1 MPLNLRESDRRII
14 LSIHHKFLDNGNSP
28 YGIAAA
34 LTKIY
39 SSFINKK
46 IKNKILLTH
55 FQVSAMTLFR
65 SKKLIEKEA
74 IAILETN
81 KDMFIEEYPNRSLW
95 SNARK
100 KVFASFFGTDEYLI

>member
-1 MPLNLRESDRRII
+1 MLQI
-14 LSIHHKFLDNGNSP
+14 
-28 YGIAAA
+28 
-34 LTKIY
+34 
-39 SSFINKK
+39 
-46 IKNKILLTH
+46 
-55 FQVSAMTLFR
+55 R